1 MYDCMRSLQQVILE
15 YRMVIHYIC
24 TDLYHYINEINLC
37 LCYLMR
43 FLIEIA
49 IIKKKSNLS

>member
-1 MYDCMRSLQQVILE
+1 
-15 YRMVIHYIC
+15 MVIHYLC

-37 LCYLMR
+37 LCYLMH

>member
-1 MYDCMRSLQQVILE
+1 
-15 YRMVIHYIC
+15 MVIHYLC

-37 LCYLMR
+37 LWYLMH
-43 FLIEIA
+43 FLIEIV